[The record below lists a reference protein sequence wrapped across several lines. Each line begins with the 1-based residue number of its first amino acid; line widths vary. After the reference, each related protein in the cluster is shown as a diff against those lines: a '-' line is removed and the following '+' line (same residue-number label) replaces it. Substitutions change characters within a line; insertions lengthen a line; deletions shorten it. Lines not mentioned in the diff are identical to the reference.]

1 MKVNFFIKILIIV
14 FLFLI
19 PENSN
24 ALKLDHYKSGEIV
37 SDYLEI
43 SKKKKI
49 KLPSGNWEVLDK
61 SSDFLYG
68 LKFSCLSLIQTDKV
82 EIQRGIEI
90 CFSILSGNYI
100 TYIDSALI
108 EVMFKD
114 PYDGC
119 YERPEYYL
127 LELYRK
133 GSTFNCFM
141 VRHLDIMK
149 GLYKPDKPEDSQYA
163 AALKEWMRQNP
174 EIKVPP
180 IMLRST
186 HWYFSRLVGGYWI
199 GLNYN
204 VNPKLLNG
212 PKNSYLTEETSEY
225 HKYNIDK
232 FPEHKKLMSQWVS
245 ISAQRHVE
253 FEKIFKSKSRHR
265 LKLDKYILKKNEN

>member
-141 VRHLDIMK
+141 VRHLDVMK

-180 IMLRST
+180 IMLSSM

-212 PKNSYLTEETSEY
+212 PKNSYLTEET
-225 HKYNIDK
+225 
-232 FPEHKKLMSQWVS
+232 
-245 ISAQRHVE
+245 
-253 FEKIFKSKSRHR
+253 
-265 LKLDKYILKKNEN
+265 